1 MRLIDTHCHPQMADY
16 DTDREAM
23 IRRALD
29 AGIGLIAIGTTLD
42 DSLAGVRLAEQYPE
56 EPVYAAIGVH
66 PTDGDVGDTNPSSLR
81 AMLGS
86 KKIVAIGETGLDY
99 FRLADD
105 DGESRD
111 MQSDAFEAQILLAKE
126 AALPLVVHCRDK
138 NGSTEAYDNCATLL
152 RRHNVQKFV
161 MHCFGATLAEAKMF
175 LDLGGMISL
184 TGVIT
189 FPKSDNLRE
198 VACQTPPDRL
208 MVETDAPFLAPAPHR
223 GKRNEPAWV
232 QLVAEEIAKIRGV
245 AFDELAHATTEN
257 AKKSFG
263 LS

>member
-1 MRLIDTHCHPQMADY
+1 MADY

-42 DSLAGVRLAEQYPE
+42 DSLAGVRLADEYPDD
-56 EPVYAAIGVH
+56 PIYAAIGVH
-66 PTDGDVGDTNPSSLR
+66 PTDGDAGDSNPNSLR

-86 KKIVAIGETGLDY
+86 QKIVAIGETGLDY

-111 MQSDAFEAQILLAKE
+111 VQGDAFETQILLAKE

-152 RRHNVQKFV
+152 RRHGVQRFV
-161 MHCFGATLAEAKMF
+161 MHCFGATMAEAKLF

-184 TGVIT
+184 TGIVT
-189 FPKSDNLRE
+189 FPKSDNLCE
-198 VACQTPPDRL
+198 VALETPLDKL
-208 MVETDAPFLAPAPHR
+208 MIETDAPFLAPAPHR

-232 QLVAEEIAKIRGV
+232 QLVAEEIAKIRG
-245 AFDELAHATTEN
+245 ATIDEIALATTEN
-257 AKKSFG
+257 AKKFFG
-263 LS
+263 LK